1 MFRHIDATPMPY
13 GTAMTNV
20 PTPPG
25 VRGIGPVNWLGLWT
39 IYSKEVQRFLS
50 VWGQTIGAP
59 VMTTLLFL
67 AIFSLALG
75 RALKTVGGVGFM
87 EFLAPGLI
95 MMAIIQNAFANTSSS
110 IIGAK
115 MQGSYVDVMMAPLTP
130 LELTFGY
137 ALGGVTRGILV
148 AIAVTVAMAVFVPL
162 KIHSPAHLLF
172 FGLSAS
178 LMLSL
183 LGIIAGLWAE
193 KHDHISLATNFIIT
207 PLAFLSGTFYS
218 IDRLPGMWNTL
229 AQIDPFFYM
238 IDGFRYA
245 FIGHADGSLMA
256 GIGVMIGGNI
266 VLWTAVHAMI
276 ATGYRVKP

>member
-1 MFRHIDATPMPY
+1 MPY

-25 VRGIGPVNWLGLWT
+25 VRRIGPVNWLGLWT
-39 IYSKEVQRFLS
+39 LYSKEVQRFIS
-50 VWGQTIGAP
+50 VSGQTIGAP

-75 RALKTVGGVGFM
+75 RAVKTVGGVPFM
-87 EFLAPGLI
+87 EYLAPGLI

-130 LELTFGY
+130 QELTFGY

-148 AIAVTVAMAVFVPL
+148 AIAVTIAMAVFVPL
-162 KIHSPAHLLF
+162 MLHSPAHLLF

-207 PLAFLSGTFYS
+207 PCAFLSGTFYS
-218 IDRLPGMWNTL
+218 IERLPGIWNTVAHL
-229 AQIDPFFYM
+229 DPFFYM
-238 IDGFRYA
+238 IDGFRYG
-245 FIGHADGSLMA
+245 FIGHADGSLTA
-256 GIGVMIGGNI
+256 GIGVMIAGNV
-266 VLWTAVHAMI
+266 VLWAAVHVMI

>member
-1 MFRHIDATPMPY
+1 MQH
-13 GTAMTNV
+13 GTLMTNM

-25 VRGIGPVNWLGLWT
+25 VRAIGPVNWLGLWT
-39 IYSKEVQRFLS
+39 LYSKEVQRFIS

-75 RALKTVGGVGFM
+75 RAVKTVGGVAFM
-87 EFLAPGLI
+87 EYLAPGLI

-130 LELTFGY
+130 SELTLGY

-148 AIAVTVAMAVFVPL
+148 AIAVAAAMAVFVPL
-162 KIHSPAHLLF
+162 KLSSPAYLLF

-183 LGIIAGLWAE
+183 LGMIAGIWAV
-193 KHDHISLATNFIIT
+193 KHDHISLVTNFIIT
-207 PLAFLSGTFYS
+207 PCAFLSGTFYS

-229 AQIDPFFYM
+229 ARLDPFFYM

-245 FIGHADGSLMA
+245 FIGHADGSLTT
-256 GIGVMIGGNI
+256 GIMVMIGGNI
-266 VLWTAVHAMI
+266 VLWVAVHMMI
-276 ATGYRVKP
+276 ASGYRVKP